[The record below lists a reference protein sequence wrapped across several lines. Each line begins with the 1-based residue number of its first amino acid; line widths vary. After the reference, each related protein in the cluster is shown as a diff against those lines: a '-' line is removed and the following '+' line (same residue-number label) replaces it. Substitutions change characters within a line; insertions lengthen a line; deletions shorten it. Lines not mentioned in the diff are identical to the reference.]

1 MHRFSLPPV
10 AARQGDHLMGRLREI
25 ASRSPLIGD
34 VRGIGLM
41 ACLEL
46 ATDRASKAP
55 LRRCAKEIS
64 AIARSACRRGAMVR
78 TSGANI
84 ILSPV
89 VTICR
94 EEIDH
99 LCDALAGAFAEV
111 EGF

>member
-1 MHRFSLPPV
+1 
-10 AARQGDHLMGRLREI
+10 MGRLREI

-41 ACLEL
+41 ACLEPV
-46 ATDRASKAP
+46 ADKANKAP
-55 LRRCAKEIS
+55 LRRCAKKIS
-64 AIARSACRRGAMVR
+64 EIARSACRRGAMVR

-89 VTICR
+89 ATICR
-94 EEIDH
+94 VEIDH
-99 LCDALAGAFAEV
+99 LHDALAGAFAEA